1 MEIAP
6 FKIKQLVLDSSRMRV
21 NTQSVENS
29 SPNKTSNGDLPAY
42 LVVSTAPH
50 NIDEDMPDPPK
61 DSVKQTKDGLIAI
74 AQHLHRIEQDPSITD
89 APELVIAVHG
99 YNTAEKGI
107 RAWYSDIYRHVAQDD
122 KHIRS
127 RRNLV
132 FVGYRWS
139 SERVSATPI
148 NLWRNLRALPD
159 VPQSLLGI
167 GLIFMLT
174 YWGWSFLFEPIWKNG
189 WTDLLG
195 VTLLSAAVAMSMMI
209 VTLLVLRITV
219 YFRDVYRAINFAVPD
234 LTELVRQIDRAVV
247 DLRVDELRSRNP
259 NYSSAMREA
268 QKIARG
274 EIDANGRRPQKIKL
288 NFLGHSMG
296 GLVITNVVRILS
308 DVFDRRS
315 IAQNPVP
322 DIGNTLSLGRLLLAS
337 PDIPILSII
346 SSRSNGLASSLRRFD
361 EAYLFSNEGDL
372 ALRLASTAANY
383 ISFPSAKQNHGHRL
397 GSIALTNKIA
407 EKGIINLK
415 ALRAQYLKRRSFRE
429 AISTDKIDLLQCLY
443 ITHSSG
449 EGEGYLSL
457 GDLFKLEGNKTI
469 NASLADLFSFFDC
482 TDYKDYK
489 FKINDI
495 NGRRIKTKEKV
506 GVLTRAKNRTH
517 LRLWDYIEL
526 AFLCLRGKLDVHG
539 GYFKGEYSRKLMYR
553 LVFIGFEGMLRAT
566 AEESRPLTDDNF
578 EHACVESGV
587 YYPEESLDLFN
598 QQCVEKGIEVYL
610 SPLRYRVDV
619 QGALMSEAKT
629 ELMQTLQPAS
639 LAEEVDAQII
649 DTQIATASS
658 EGAGLEEREADTSQS
673 GRSEAGELD
682 SSDASLV

>member
-6 FKIKQLVLDSSRMRV
+6 FKIKKLVLDQARLRV
-21 NTQSVENS
+21 NTQFVDKKS
-29 SPNKTSNGDLPAY
+29 DRDDFPAY

-50 NIDEDMPDPPK
+50 NIDEDMSNPAA
-61 DSVKQTKDGLIAI
+61 DSVKQAKQGLIAI
-74 AQHLHRIEQDPSITD
+74 AQQLHRIQQDPTITD

-99 YNTAEKGI
+99 YNTTKEGI
-107 RAWYSDIYRHVAQDD
+107 RSWYGDIYRHIAQDD
-122 KHIRS
+122 KHIKS
-127 RRNLV
+127 RKNLV

-139 SERVSATPI
+139 SERVSARPMH
-148 NLWRNLRALPD
+148 LWQNLRALPD
-159 VPQSLLGI
+159 VPQALLGI
-167 GLIFMLT
+167 GLVFMLI
-174 YWGWSFLFEPIWKNG
+174 YWSWSFFLDPIWTNG
-189 WTDLLG
+189 WADLAG
-195 VTLLSAAVAMSMMI
+195 VTFLSAAVAMSMMI
-209 VTLLVLRITV
+209 VTLLILRVTV

-234 LTELVRQIDRAVV
+234 LTELVRQIDQAVV
-247 DLRVDELRSRNP
+247 DLRVEELRSHYP
-259 NYSSAMREA
+259 NYTDAIRQA
-268 QKIARG
+268 QRIARG
-274 EIDANGRRPQKIKL
+274 EVDANGNRPQKIKL

-397 GSIALTNKIA
+397 GSIALTNRIA

-415 ALRAQYLKRRSFRE
+415 ALRQQYPKKRSLRE
-429 AISTDKIDLLQCLY
+429 AISTDAIDLLQCLY

-449 EGEGYLSL
+449 KGDGYLSL
-457 GDLFKLEGNKTI
+457 GELFKLEKSKTV
-469 NASLADLFSFFDC
+469 NASLADLFTFFDC

-489 FKINDI
+489 WSLDAV
-495 NGRRIKTKEKV
+495 NGRRLRTTQEV
-506 GVLTRAKNRTH
+506 GVLTRAKHRNH
-517 LRLWDYIEL
+517 LNLWDYIEL
-526 AFLCLRGKLDVHG
+526 AVLCLRGKLDVHG
-539 GYFKGEYSRKLMYR
+539 GYFQGEYSRQLMYR
-553 LVFIGFEGMLRAT
+553 LVFLGFEDMLKAT
-566 AEESRPLTDDNF
+566 AAECSDEVAIAPESSP
-578 EHACVESGV
+578 H
-587 YYPEESLDLFN
+587 YPEKSLDMFN
-598 QQCVEKGIEVYL
+598 QNCIEKGIEVYL

-639 LAEEVDAQII
+639 LAAQVEA
-649 DTQIATASS
+649 QIATASP
-658 EGAGLEEREADTSQS
+658 A
-673 GRSEAGELD
+673 SEAND
-682 SSDASLV
+682 SEVNDTEASDSDSGTSVSQASLA